1 MIIGITVHEII
12 VNECI
17 AQGIDY
23 EEMYKII
30 RELRGK
36 FFTRWFRNFC

>member
-23 EEMYKII
+23 EEMLQDNPEITWKI
-30 RELRGK
+30 LHAMVS
-36 FFTRWFRNFC
+36 